1 MIYMSVIAEEN
12 IFNCS
17 AFFLFCSEERATVQA
32 MLPGLSLT
40 ELARELG
47 RRWNL
52 ANTAERTPYE
62 ALARDFFLLH
72 VYIFFLLRIISIF

>member
-1 MIYMSVIAEEN
+1 MSVIAEEN

-17 AFFLFCSEERATVQA
+17 AFFLFCSEERAAVQA

-52 ANTAERTPYE
+52 ADTAERVPYE
-62 ALARDFFLLH
+62 AMARDYFLLH
-72 VYIFFLLRIISIF
+72 VYILFL

>member
-1 MIYMSVIAEEN
+1 
-12 IFNCS
+12 
-17 AFFLFCSEERATVQA
+17 

-52 ANTAERTPYE
+52 ADTAERAPYE
-62 ALARDFFLLH
+62 AMARDYFLLH